1 MEAIRPKSARYE
13 FSATR
18 DDAGVPHV
26 TAPTWKEAIYA
37 LGYLH
42 ALDRPTQIHFARTV
56 TLGRAAER
64 IANTHE
70 LVETDRFFRRAGL
83 YRYLDREAELLPGHI
98 REQLEWYCE
107 GVNDGFADSG
117 RTLPMWA
124 TGFRPEP
131 WSILDVLLIGNLL
144 SFSGLAVGQQDN
156 ERLLLELVQL
166 GIDEARVRELFSP
179 HLDDIDLDLLR
190 EVKMARRLSEEALEL
205 IADLPRLA
213 GSNAWA
219 VSPARSAS
227 GHALLASDPHLEVNR
242 LPAIWYEVALTWGHH
257 PSGGAD
263 PSGGAQE
270 YALGATLPGCPLMAV
285 GRTRRLAWGVTYLH
299 GDTSDHFIEDCREG
313 GATGWQYRRG
323 ESWHDFS
330 LREEVIECKGAE
342 AETLRIFENETGTL
356 QEDPATLGA
365 GKYLSVAWVGHG
377 EGAGRSIGVWLDV
390 IASGSVKEGMDFVRE
405 TPHPSLVWVFADR
418 DGHIG
423 RQASGWFPRRSEIH
437 SGLVPVP
444 AWDERN
450 LWFGR
455 IDSRALPH
463 LYDPP
468 EGFLSSANENINQ
481 PFGPR
486 FTTHPLPDYR
496 KRRIDE
502 VLARTTAATLED
514 MQELQYDVYST
525 HARDLLPMFLAAIPD
540 GEMKE
545 RLSAWDLQYV
555 PGSSEATLFQNFY
568 RHVVLEIFGHEKGI
582 GWRRMFYLSTRMGYS
597 TMVLT
602 CVDRI
607 LKKERSTWWQ
617 VRDKAEMIRSA
628 AERAA
633 SEPAPP
639 WRKIN
644 SFHFV
649 NRFFERARAG
659 RLLGFRSARFP
670 LRGCHATPFQGHL
683 LMTAKRESTFA
694 PSYHLVTDMGTDEAW
709 TNLPGGPSESR
720 FSKWY
725 KTDIQRWLDG
735 DFKCLRPRLEGAD
748 DT

>member
-1 MEAIRPKSARYE
+1 VESIRPKTARYE
-13 FSATR
+13 FTAVR

-26 TAPTWKEAIYA
+26 TGASWQEAIYA

-42 ALDRPTQIHFARTV
+42 ATDRPTQIYFARTV
-56 TLGRAAER
+56 AMGRAAER

-83 YRYLDREAELLPGHI
+83 YRYLRREAKLLEPRI
-98 REQLEWYCE
+98 REQLTWYCE
-107 GVNDGFADSG
+107 GVNDGITDAG
-117 RTLPMWA
+117 RTLAMWV
-124 TGFRPEP
+124 TGFRPQP
-131 WSILDVLLIGNLL
+131 WDVEAVLLIGNLL

-166 GIDEARVRELFSP
+166 GIEASRIRELFSP
-179 HLDDIDLDLLR
+179 HLDDIDLDVLR
-190 EVKMARRLSEEALEL
+190 EIKMARRLSDDALEL

-219 VSPARSAS
+219 VAPARSAS
-227 GHALLASDPHLEVNR
+227 GHALLASDPHLEINR
-242 LPAIWYEVALTWGHH
+242 LPAIWYEVALSWGA
-257 PSGGAD
+257 G
-263 PSGGAQE
+263 E
-270 YALGATLPGCPLMAV
+270 YAMGATLPGCPLMAV

-323 ESWHDFS
+323 ETWHDFS
-330 LREEVIECKGAE
+330 IRQEQVARKGAE
-342 AETLRIFENETGTL
+342 PQTLRIFENDTGTL
-356 QEDPATLGA
+356 QEDPAAFGP
-365 GKYLSVAWVGHG
+365 GKYLSVAWIGHG

-390 IASGSVKEGMDFVRE
+390 IASPSAQAAMDVVRE
-405 TPHPSLVWVFADR
+405 TPHPSLVWVFADVE
-418 DGHIG
+418 GHIG

-455 IDSRALPH
+455 IDSRALPRR
-463 LYDPP
+463 YDPP
-468 EGFLSSANENINQ
+468 EEFISSANENINQ

-502 VLARTTAATLED
+502 VLARLTAARPKD
-514 MQELQYDVYST
+514 MQALQYDVYST
-525 HARDLLPMFLAAIPD
+525 HARDILPAFLVHIPD
-540 GEMKE
+540 GDLKD
-545 RLSAWDLQYV
+545 RLTGWDLRYT
-555 PGSSEATLFQNFY
+555 PHSREATLFQSLY
-568 RHVVLEIFGHEKGI
+568 RHVVLEIFGHEEGI
-582 GWRRMFYLSTRMGYS
+582 GWRRMFFLSTRMGYS

-607 LKKERSTWWQ
+607 LRKDRSSWWQ
-617 VRDKAEMIRSA
+617 VRDKGEMIRRA
-628 AERAA
+628 AARAA
-633 SEPAPP
+633 SEPQSP
-639 WRKIN
+639 WSKIN

-649 NRFFERARAG
+649 NRFFENSRAG
-659 RLLGFRSARFP
+659 RMLGFRTARMP
-670 LRGCHATPFQGHL
+670 LAGCHATPFQGHL
-683 LMTAKRESTFA
+683 LMTATRESTFA
-694 PSYHLVTDMGTDEAW
+694 PSYHFVTDLGTDEAW

-725 KTDIQRWLDG
+725 KTDIPRWAAG
-735 DFKCLRPRLEGAD
+735 EYKVLRPGVNGEAGRQ
-748 DT
+748 

>member
-1 MEAIRPKSARYE
+1 M
-13 FSATR
+13 
-18 DDAGVPHV
+18 
-26 TAPTWKEAIYA
+26 APSWKEAVYA

-42 ALDRPTQIHFARTV
+42 GTDRPTQIYFARTIAR
-56 TLGRAAER
+56 GRAAER

-83 YRYLDREAELLPGHI
+83 YRRLERESQLLEPHI
-98 REQLEWYCE
+98 RDQLEWYCE
-107 GVNDGFADSG
+107 GVNDGVADSG

-124 TGFRPEP
+124 TGFRPQP
-131 WSILDVLLIGNLL
+131 WGVEDVMLIGNLL

-166 GIDEARVRELFSP
+166 GIDEIRIRELFSP
-179 HLDDIDLDLLR
+179 HLDDIDLHLLK
-190 EVKMARRLSEEALEL
+190 EIKMARRLSEEALEL
-205 IADLPRLA
+205 IADLPRVA

-219 VSPARSAS
+219 VAPTRSAS
-227 GHALLASDPHLEVNR
+227 GHAILAADPHLEVNR
-242 LPAIWYEVALTWGHH
+242 LPAIWYEVALNWGE
-257 PSGGAD
+257 G
-263 PSGGAQE
+263 E

-285 GRTRRLAWGVTYLH
+285 GRTPRLAWGVTYLH

-313 GATGWQYRRG
+313 GSTGWQYRRG
-323 ESWHDFS
+323 ETWHDFA
-330 LREEVIECKGAE
+330 LREEIIERKGAE
-342 AETLRIFENETGTL
+342 PEVLRIYENGIGTL
-356 QEDPATLGA
+356 QEDPATFGP
-365 GKYLSVAWVGHG
+365 GKYIAVAWIGHG
-377 EGAGRSIGVWLDV
+377 DGAGRSIGVWLDV
-390 IASGSVKEGMDFVRE
+390 IASRSVREGMDAVRD

-450 LWFGR
+450 HWFGR

-463 LYDPP
+463 TYDPP
-468 EGFLSSANENINQ
+468 EGYVSSANENINQ
-481 PFGPR
+481 PFRPR

-502 VLARTTAATLED
+502 VLARQTAATLED
-514 MQELQYDVYST
+514 MQRLQYDVYST
-525 HARDLLPMFLAAIPD
+525 HARDLLPIFLVHTPE
-540 GEMKE
+540 GEVKE
-545 RLSAWDLQYV
+545 RLAKWDLQYL
-555 PGSSEATLFQNFY
+555 PESREATLFQNLY

-607 LKKERSTWWQ
+607 LKKERSAWWQ
-617 VRDKAEMIRSA
+617 VRDKGEMIRRA
-628 AERAA
+628 VARAA
-633 SEPAPP
+633 SEPTPP
-639 WRKIN
+639 WSKIN
-644 SFHFV
+644 AFHFV
-649 NRFFERARAG
+649 NRFFEGSRAG
-659 RLLGFRSARFP
+659 RILGFRTSEMP
-670 LRGCHATPFQGHL
+670 LRGSHATPFQGHL
-683 LMTAKRESTFA
+683 LMTATRESTFA
-694 PSYHLVTDMGTDEAW
+694 PSYHLVTDLGTDEAW

-725 KTDIQRWLDG
+725 KTDIPLWAAG
-735 DFKCLRPRLEGAD
+735 EYKRLVAGSLEPESPGAS
-748 DT
+748 